1 MVCMSLCV
9 CACVYVPVPCHG
21 AHVEVT
27 GPLCLTELLLSNN
40 PQEGPQVENM
50 ELKWKETYTWQS
62 ATKCICRTV
71 TVTSIS

>member
-27 GPLCLTELLLSNN
+27 GPLMGDPFS
-40 PQEGPQVENM
+40 P
-50 ELKWKETYTWQS
+50 S
-62 ATKCICRTV
+62 TV
-71 TVTSIS
+71 